1 MKRMIV
7 AAAIAVS
14 LAGCANTPLGT
25 TQAVT
30 PQQAQANTLTA
41 WYQGCLIYHGMQPQI
56 AQKVTTLPVASAQK
70 VLIASH
76 QLTKLCT
83 TTPTDPASAA
93 AQVTAA
99 VTTISVIA
107 AIPTK

>member
-1 MKRMIV
+1 MKKILFASAV
-7 AAAIAVS
+7 ALA
-14 LAGCANTPLGT
+14 LAGCANTPIGS
-25 TQAVT
+25 A
-30 PQQAQANTLTA
+30 PANPPQAQANTLTA
-41 WYQGCLIYHGMQPQI
+41 WYQGCLVYHGMQPQI
-56 AQKVTTLPVASAQK
+56 AQKVATLPVASAQK

-76 QLTKLCT
+76 QLTRLCT

-99 VTTISVIA
+99 VETISIVA

>member
-1 MKRMIV
+1 MKRIH
-7 AAAIAVS
+7 ALICAPLLA

-25 TQAVT
+25 AS

-41 WYQGCLIYHGMQPQI
+41 WYQGCLVYHGMQPQI
-56 AQKVTTLPVASAQK
+56 AQKVATLPVASAQK

-83 TTPTDPASAA
+83 TTPTDPATAA

-99 VTTISVIA
+99 VKTISIVA

>member
-1 MKRMIV
+1 MKKILI
-7 AAAIAVS
+7 AAAAALA
-14 LAGCANTPLGT
+14 LAGCANTPIGNAPA
-25 TQAVT
+25 QSSA
-30 PQQAQANTLTA
+30 QAQANTLTA
-41 WYQGCLIYHGMQPQI
+41 WYQGCLVYHGMQPQI
-56 AQKVTTLPVASAQK
+56 AQKVATLPAASARK
-70 VLIASH
+70 VLIASN
-76 QLTKLCT
+76 QLAKLCT

>member
-1 MKRMIV
+1 MKRLML
-7 AAAIAVS
+7 AAVIAAS
-14 LAGCANTPLGT
+14 LAGCANTPIGN
-25 TQAVT
+25 ASAN

-41 WYQGCLIYHGMQPQI
+41 WYQGCLVYHGMQPQI
-56 AQKVTTLPVASAQK
+56 AQKVATLPVASAQK

-76 QLTKLCT
+76 QLTALCT

>member
-1 MKRMIV
+1 MKLIL
-7 AAAIAVS
+7 AALAALS
-14 LAGCANTPLGT
+14 LAACANTPIGSAP
-25 TQAVT
+25 AVSAS
-30 PQQAQANTLTA
+30 QAQANTLTG
-41 WYQGCLIYHGMQPQI
+41 WYQGCLVYHGMQPQI
-56 AQKVTTLPVASAQK
+56 AQKVATLPAASAQK